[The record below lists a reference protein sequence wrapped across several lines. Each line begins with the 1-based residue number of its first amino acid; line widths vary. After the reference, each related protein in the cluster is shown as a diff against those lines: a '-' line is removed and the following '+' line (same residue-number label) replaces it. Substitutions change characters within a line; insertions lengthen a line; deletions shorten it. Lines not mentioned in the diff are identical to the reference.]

1 MPMLL
6 STSSVSRLTG
16 ATVRMIDHWVR
27 TGLLRPSGRE
37 GSGKGS
43 RRRYTFQDIIVLQAI
58 LSLREGHCPLQ
69 KIRTAIRYLKAHY
82 PDEPTFRALAKLMLL
97 TDGKKVYL
105 LTDERELLD
114 VMTGQLHITWAVPL
128 GRIILDTGQRL
139 DAMPQAWTEPAI
151 INGRPFHVMVSRE
164 RAGQPFV
171 ARCRE
176 LPGAVIEAS
185 TALDAVAKV
194 RESVAFA
201 LNHEPQ
207 VSGRRRH
214 AVARIAS

>member
-1 MPMLL
+1 MLL

-16 ATVRMIDHWVR
+16 ATVRMVDHWVR
-27 TGLLRPSGRE
+27 TGLLRPSGHD

-43 RRRYTFQDIIVLQAI
+43 RRRFTFQDIVVLQAI

-82 PDEPTFRALAKLMLL
+82 PDEPASRALSKLMLL

-105 LTDERELLD
+105 LTDERQLLD
-114 VMTGQLHITWAVPL
+114 IMTGQLHITWAVPL
-128 GRIILDTGQRL
+128 GRIIMETGQRL
-139 DAMPQAWTEPAI
+139 DAMPQSWTEPAV
-151 INGRPFHVMVSRE
+151 INGRSFHLVVSRE

-185 TALDAVAKV
+185 TAPDALAKV
-194 RESVAFA
+194 RQSVVFA

-207 VSGRRRH
+207 VRSRRRQ
-214 AVARIAS
+214 AVVRIAS